1 MIPLPPQ
8 KTESPCEAVLQPQQF
23 QRALRKLLSLCEAV
37 RKHYVIGLS
46 DKTLWTQQLGQVY
59 PSSNE
64 PTIAPN
70 LCAECLCQ
78 NGKTPWCLVRCAS
91 KPEALNFPMKL
102 GGRPLWFAQKKC
114 SCNHCTST
122 RTQGLG
128 CKRVIPQTKLIVED
142 AKQSTLTIRKE
153 LSCSLE
159 TWHQD
164 DNSYTVIH

>member
-78 NGKTPWCLVRCAS
+78 NGKTPSCLVRCAS
-91 KPEALNFPMKL
+91 KPEALNFPIKT
-102 GGRPLWFAQKKC
+102 GRSPSLVCTKKVQLQPL
-114 SCNHCTST
+114 H
-122 RTQGLG
+122 LD
-128 CKRVIPQTKLIVED
+128 TKLIIVICHQKMPNR
-142 AKQSTLTIRKE
+142 ARSQSQR
-153 LSCSLE
+153 
-159 TWHQD
+159 
-164 DNSYTVIH
+164 SYHVR